1 MKSVQQTDLERVLL
15 GCALGD
21 SLGLP
26 FEGLSPKKCSR
37 LLPKELRHTLFFG
50 RGMLSDD
57 TEHSI
62 FVIDAF
68 NRSSNE
74 KDYLKIMRSHLRKWF
89 LCCPPG
95 IGLGTLKSCLK
106 MLFGLKKTSVNSAGN
121 GPLMRT
127 AVLAVLLKNQPE
139 KLAEYIKANTY
150 LSHADERAFETSYLL
165 AKLVLK
171 NLETRLTANDLK
183 KESSSI
189 QNAEFKAAINVMVEC
204 LENEKTPDEYLESAG
219 LLKGVSGYCIHTFC
233 AAVYAVIYFKNDLN
247 KIISW
252 CIRSGGDTDSAA
264 AVAGALA
271 SANPECELPE
281 DHLSGI
287 RDWPFSINFM
297 KGLTSG
303 TSKLGF
309 FLPKM
314 ALRNLFFIP
323 LILLLAIIRIFR

>member
-68 NRSSNE
+68 KRSTSS
-74 KDYLKIMRSHLRKWF
+74 KDYSKIMRSHLRKWF

-106 MLFGLKKTSVNSAGN
+106 MLFGLRKTSVNSAGN

-127 AVLAVLLKNQPE
+127 TVLAVLLKKQPE
-139 KLAEYIKANTY
+139 SLVEYVKANTY
-150 LSHADERAFETSYLL
+150 ISHADERAYETSFLL

-171 NLETRLTANDLK
+171 NLETTLTTNDLK
-183 KESSSI
+183 QESSSI

-247 KIISW
+247 KIIYW
-252 CIRSGGDTDSAA
+252 CIKSGGDTDSVA

-271 SANPECELPE
+271 SANPACNLPGE
-281 DHLSGI
+281 HIKGI
-287 RDWPFSINFM
+287 KDWPFSVKFM
-297 KGLTSG
+297 ESLSSG
-303 TSKLGF
+303 KKKLGF

-314 ALRNLFFIP
+314 VLRNLFFIP
-323 LILLLAIIRIFR
+323 LIIFLAIIRIFR